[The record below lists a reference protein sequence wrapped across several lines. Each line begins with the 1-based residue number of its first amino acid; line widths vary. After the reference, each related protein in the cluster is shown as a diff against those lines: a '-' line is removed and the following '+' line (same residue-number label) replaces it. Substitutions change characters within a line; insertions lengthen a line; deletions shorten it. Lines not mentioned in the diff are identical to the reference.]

1 MMIFLQFVGRTPANP
16 LRTLSYFAPQSE
28 AAEVKW
34 IEIVKK
40 KNDLRLITEE
50 GYLNWHQIDLLIRR
64 LVTMYLRQFHFCHL
78 NTYKQ
83 LVNLSSDLTI

>member
-1 MMIFLQFVGRTPANP
+1 MALAAMNCGKFGNLSLILAGPIMYHECLMMIFLQFVGRTPANP

-50 GYLNWHQIDLLIRR
+50 GYLN
-64 LVTMYLRQFHFCHL
+64 
-78 NTYKQ
+78 
-83 LVNLSSDLTI
+83 